1 MNRSSILALG
11 FLLSLTP
18 CFGQTTPSES
28 QTLQAL
34 LFEVRQLR
42 QDLQTMTI
50 AVQRAQI
57 LLYRSQGQEAAVAR
71 ASQRLDGAR
80 ERLAAIQDQRGA
92 PTQREPW
99 AADIKRQEDFL
110 SNTENPP
117 AQRKEIEDGLPPQKT
132 RLESL
137 KNEEQQRQ
145 TQEIEAEQQLRAEE
159 VRLSDLRD
167 QLDRLDKALESAAH
181 KPDGSAQ

>member
-1 MNRSSILALG
+1 MNRSSLLALG
-11 FLLSLTP
+11 LLLFSAP
-18 CFGQTTPSES
+18 CFAQLAPSDS

-34 LFEVRQLR
+34 LSEVRQLR
-42 QDLQTMTI
+42 QDLQTTTV

-57 LLYRSQGQEAAVAR
+57 LLYRLQGQEASVAR

-80 ERLAAIQDQRGA
+80 ERLVAIQDQR
-92 PTQREPW
+92 EHV
-99 AADIKRQEDFL
+99 AADVKRQEDYV

-117 AQRKEIEDGLPPQKT
+117 AQRKEIEDALPPQKT

-167 QLDRLDKALESAAH
+167 QLDRLDKTLENSSRR
-181 KPDGSAQ
+181 PDGSVQ

>member
-1 MNRSSILALG
+1 MNHLSLFVLG
-11 FLLSLTP
+11 FLLFSTP
-18 CFGQTTPSES
+18 CFGQATPSDS

-34 LFEVRQLR
+34 LLEVRQLR
-42 QDLQTMTI
+42 QDLQTTTI

-57 LLYRSQGQEAAVAR
+57 LLYRLQGQEAAVAR
-71 ASQRLDGAR
+71 ASERLDRAR
-80 ERLAAIQDQRGA
+80 ERLAVIQDQR
-92 PTQREPW
+92 EHV
-99 AADIKRQEDFL
+99 AADVKRQEDFIN
-110 SNTENPP
+110 NTENPP
-117 AQRKEIEDGLPPQKT
+117 NQRKETEDMLPPQKT

-167 QLDRLDKALESAAH
+167 QLDRLDKAL
-181 KPDGSAQ
+181 GGR

>member
-18 CFGQTTPSES
+18 CFGQTTPSEP

-42 QDLQTMTI
+42 LDLQTTTI

-57 LLYRSQGQEAAVAR
+57 LLYRSQGQEAAVVR

-80 ERLAAIQDQRGA
+80 ERLAAIQDQR
-92 PTQREPW
+92 EHV
-99 AADIKRQEDFL
+99 AADVKRQEDFL

-137 KNEEQQRQ
+137 KNEAQQRQ

-167 QLDRLDKALESAAH
+167 QLDRLDKALESAAR
-181 KPDGSAQ
+181 KPDGSAR

>member
-18 CFGQTTPSES
+18 CFGQATPSES

-34 LFEVRQLR
+34 LSEVRQLR
-42 QDLQTMTI
+42 QDLQTTTI

-57 LLYRSQGQEAAVAR
+57 LLYRVQGQEAAVAR

-80 ERLAAIQDQRGA
+80 ERLAAIQDQREHV
-92 PTQREPW
+92 T
-99 AADIKRQEDFL
+99 ADVKRQEDFV
-110 SNTENPP
+110 SNAENPP

-145 TQEIEAEQQLRAEE
+145 TQEIEAEQQLRSEE

-167 QLDRLDKALESAAH
+167 QLDRLDRALESATR